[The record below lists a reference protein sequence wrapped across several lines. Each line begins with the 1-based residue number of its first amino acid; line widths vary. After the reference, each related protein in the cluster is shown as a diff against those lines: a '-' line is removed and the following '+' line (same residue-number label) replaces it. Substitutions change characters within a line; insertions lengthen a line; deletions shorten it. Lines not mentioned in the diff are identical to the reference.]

1 MSSTVQIVYLTVSQ
15 IYQLESLA
23 EKELER
29 LQDEIEYE
37 PEEPDQIASEFEE
50 ELEELEE
57 ARSSLYKSHYFRH
70 MYRATDFVRKDWKDE
85 EVSND

>member
-29 LQDEIEYE
+29 LQDEIENDNDLLE
-37 PEEPDQIASEFEE
+37 GEEHFLQE

-57 ARSSLYKSHYFRH
+57 AKSSLYQSHYYRH

>member
-37 PEEPDQIASEFEE
+37 PDQIASEFEE
-50 ELEELEE
+50 EFE
-57 ARSSLYKSHYFRH
+57 
-70 MYRATDFVRKDWKDE
+70 
-85 EVSND
+85 